1 VVTFNGA
8 YHGWWDGMQPVAGN
22 ERVPG
27 DVLCLKDISAASLR
41 TLRLRSSEVRRP
53 LRPFWRPF

>member
-1 VVTFNGA
+1 MVTFNGA

-41 TLRLRSSEVRRP
+41 TLRLRSSEVRR
-53 LRPFWRPF
+53 